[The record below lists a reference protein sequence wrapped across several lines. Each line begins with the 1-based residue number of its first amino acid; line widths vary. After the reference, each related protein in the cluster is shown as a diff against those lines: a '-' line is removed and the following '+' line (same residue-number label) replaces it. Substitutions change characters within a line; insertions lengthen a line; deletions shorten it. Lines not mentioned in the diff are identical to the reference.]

1 MSRKFIAIKSKG
13 KVHNVKTS
21 TDFKDHPQNL
31 QIKRKKSK
39 QSTYNLTKMSDNSL
53 NQNLMLHHLLLPP
66 ETQTSFFTTFTFGF
80 QTKVQFIN
88 GCSRLQATIRERNY
102 MKDQKNSLIPLIR
115 LRTYSIQLLTF

>member
-39 QSTYNLTKMSDNSL
+39 QSTFNLTKMSDNSL

-66 ETQTSFFTTFTFGF
+66 ETQTSFLPLSPLDFKLKYNSSMG
-80 QTKVQFIN
+80 VQD
-88 GCSRLQATIRERNY
+88 C
-102 MKDQKNSLIPLIR
+102 KPLLEKEI
-115 LRTYSIQLLTF
+115 I